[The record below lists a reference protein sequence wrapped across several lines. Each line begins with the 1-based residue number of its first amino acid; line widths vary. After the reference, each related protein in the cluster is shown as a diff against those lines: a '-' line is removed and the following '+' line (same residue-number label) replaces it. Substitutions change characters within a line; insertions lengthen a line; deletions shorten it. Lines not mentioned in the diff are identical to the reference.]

1 MSQIH
6 SKCII
11 TREWLVGHWRD
22 AVHAYVAPAEAV
34 PKLQE
39 PRLLYGTSVDRRK
52 FRLQAWP
59 AQRAPNTENWTPA
72 LRP

>member
-39 PRLLYGTSVDRRK
+39 TRLLYGTSVDRRK
-52 FRLQAWP
+52 FRLQSVAG
-59 AQRAPNTENWTPA
+59 ANA
-72 LRP
+72 RPIRRTGLPH